1 VERGFLIPCN
11 QQDNP
16 IEEEEEREK
25 EVEREE
31 KTLSKGK
38 SEDQMALP
46 EKLAKEIQA
55 RTGRTVKVWPSS
67 AGAFARLKQSTDG
80 GEKAVMSAFR
90 DWLDANP
97 DHTDPVA
104 GFVGEA
110 PEFMSGAKAAV
121 QIVRGQVK
129 GDPRVVELAAK
140 VFDLTGT
147 APAAKSLLAIGELL
161 VDHDMPAILAAFGEF
176 YGNLDEFGQKQ
187 AVRNF
192 FEGGAAP
199 AVLASQKSYLE
210 TRQRNEKLLDH
221 AVAES
226 SKKVEQEIALVSGV
240 EIVSS
245 GGAVSGTNSR

>member
-1 VERGFLIPCN
+1 
-11 QQDNP
+11 
-16 IEEEEEREK
+16 
-25 EVEREE
+25 
-31 KTLSKGK
+31 
-38 SEDQMALP
+38 MALP

-55 RTGRTVKVWPSS
+55 RTGRTIKVWPSS

-110 PEFMSGAKAAV
+110 PEFMSDAKAAV

-161 VDHDMPAILAAFGEF
+161 VDHDMFAIMSAFGEF
-176 YGNLDEFGQKQ
+176 YGNLDEFGQRQ

-199 AVLASQKSYLE
+199 AVLASQKNYLE
-210 TRQRNEKLLDH
+210 SRRLNEAILD
-221 AVAES
+221 AKISRDAELIRA
-226 SKKVEQEIALVSGV
+226 EIADQRKKEAEEAPSEDEL
-240 EIVSS
+240 
-245 GGAVSGTNSR
+245 ANFM